1 MLCRPDSKL
10 AELLVARQSHCTDG
24 CRRHISSSTY
34 NLEFYTLSVSV
45 QTGSLFTYILKLQCY
60 LSQSFSGKIFT
71 IHFKDIIL
79 YNTVLSQSFSGQII
93 TNPFVRY
100 YTVFYCIFSV
110 LLWLD
115 IHNSLF
121 KILYCIILYLLI
133 FTTQSLFFYNFSFI
147 TDIISI
153 I

>member
-10 AELLVARQSHCTDG
+10 AEPLVARQSHCTDG

-45 QTGSLFTYILKLQCY
+45 QTGSLFTYILKLYCY

-71 IHFKDIIL
+71 INFKDIIL

-93 TNPFVRY
+93 TIHFLIY
-100 YTVFYCIFSV
+100 YTVLYCIFSF
-110 LLWLD
+110 LSYFHSSITISIYYFYIFTD
-115 IHNSLF
+115 ITSIICKIE
-121 KILYCIILYLLI
+121 KILLTTKHIIQVYV
-133 FTTQSLFFYNFSFI
+133 T
-147 TDIISI
+147 
-153 I
+153 